1 MKIKV
6 KQYSAVILGLFLVAV
21 AFNVFLS
28 PYNLVAGGVSGFAII
43 IRSLFQ
49 INESI
54 TIYLINIFLVLIS
67 FRLLGK

>member
-43 IRSLFQ
+43 IRSLFKL
-49 INESI
+49 
-54 TIYLINIFLVLIS
+54 TKVLRFI
-67 FRLLGK
+67 